1 MRFRVKQLAVLS
13 ACLAATAACAA
24 SEAGG
29 SCHATAPAVKN
40 STVDVPNY
48 AAQPDDSPDPQ
59 AEAAQ
64 RAWSRYRDSMI
75 AMLKSSPDPR
85 DWALASFGFS
95 MGSSIDD
102 DLADRVFLER
112 AVKAAPDDP
121 LVLWMAISVN
131 KKARNTSNVDTLIDK
146 LQQAEPNNAAV
157 WLESLQRS
165 AVNRDRAEVSAAL
178 KRMSATSHFDNHLAE
193 MNKLI
198 VAAFE
203 RLPIPDDTFEAIPA
217 EARPSREL
225 MPLIYGTAMANAIAL
240 PAFQYVVN
248 ACRLDASGRNADR
261 VADCDLVG
269 HLMKS
274 NSDTQIGTSIG
285 FAVLRV
291 SQTFTEDDVREA
303 RDLDWVYEQ
312 WNQHAAKQFDEHAAM
327 SDPSVGKEIAERE
340 NDWLE
345 SGSEVESMRQALRRA
360 NVALTAPDD
369 WVDKSQRFSHEQMAT
384 DATYLTDHA
393 IAY

>member
-1 MRFRVKQLAVLS
+1 MRFRVKQLAVLL
-13 ACLAATAACAA
+13 ACLATTAACAA

-95 MGSSIDD
+95 MGSPIDD
-102 DLADRVFLER
+102 DHASLAR

-121 LVLWMAISVN
+121 LVLWMAISVY
-131 KKARNTSNVDTLIDK
+131 KRARDTSNVDSLIDK
-146 LQQAEPNNAAV
+146 LQQAEPDNAAV

-165 AVNRDRAEVSAAL
+165 AINRDRAGVTAAL
-178 KRMSATSHFDNHLAE
+178 KRMSTTSHFDNHLAE
-193 MNKLI
+193 MNKLV

-203 RLPIPDDTFEAIPA
+203 RLLIPDDTFEAIPA
-217 EARPSREL
+217 EARPNREL

-248 ACRLDASGRNADR
+248 ACRLGASGRNADR

-291 SQTFTEDDVREA
+291 SQTFTDDDVREA

-360 NVALTAPDD
+360 NVALIAPDD
-369 WVDKSQRFSHEQMAT
+369 WVDKSPRFSQAQMTT
-384 DATYLTDHA
+384 DATYLTEHA

>member
-1 MRFRVKQLAVLS
+1 MRFCVKRLVVLLT
-13 ACLAATAACAA
+13 CLAMTAACAA

-29 SCHATAPAVKN
+29 SCHATTPAVKN
-40 STVDVPNY
+40 SAVDVPNY
-48 AAQPDDSPDPQ
+48 AAQANDAPDPQ
-59 AEAAQ
+59 AEATQ
-64 RAWSRYRDSMI
+64 RAWSRYQDSMI
-75 AMLKSSPDPR
+75 AMLKASPDPR

-95 MGSSIDD
+95 MGSPIDD
-102 DLADRVFLER
+102 DHASLAR

-121 LVLWMAISVN
+121 LVLWMAISVY
-131 KKARNTSNVDTLIDK
+131 KKARDTSNVDNLIDK
-146 LQQAEPNNAAV
+146 LQQAEPDNAAV

-165 AVNRDRAEVSAAL
+165 AINRDRAGVTAAL

-193 MNKLI
+193 MNKLV

-225 MPLIYGTAMANAIAL
+225 MPLIYGTAMANAVAL

-291 SQTFTEDDVREA
+291 SQTFTDDDVREA
-303 RDLDWVYEQ
+303 RNLDWIYEQ
-312 WNQHAAKQFDEHAAM
+312 WNQHATKQFDEHLAVI
-327 SDPSVGKEIAERE
+327 DPNVGKEIVERE

-360 NVALTAPDD
+360 NIALIAPDD
-369 WVDKSQRFSHEQMAT
+369 WVDKSPRFSQEQMTT